1 MEYTR
6 RVQEPALRPAPVAR
20 RWSSLGI
27 LLGAGALVAVTT
39 MVPWGGEC
47 GFRFVLGAPCPGC
60 GMTRAMAALLRGDLP
75 ASLRWHPLALPLAL
89 AAAGALALALNE
101 GITGRPTFRRA
112 ADRWG
117 LPATVACFV
126 LLAAVWA
133 ARVVLHPAWS
143 PDPIRPGSL
152 AARLLE

>member
-1 MEYTR
+1 MTE
-6 RVQEPALRPAPVAR
+6 
-20 RWSSLGI
+20 
-27 LLGAGALVAVTT
+27 
-39 MVPWGGEC
+39 WGGSS
-47 GFRFVLGAPCPGC
+47 
-60 GMTRAMAALLRGDLP
+60 AADKPLRGVRVLVPRGGKWGDSVS